1 MAMTEQE
8 LVTALAE
15 TGRAIAPRTLS
26 EWRSSG
32 LLPPLASKSKGLRK
46 GKICF
51 WLDDAVFDRVALIHD
66 LLKDGTEKQEIYWLL
81 WLCGFSM
88 PLPQLRRAWSAKANA
103 SAWRCRARTPAAR
116 AVAPHAARP
125 LSPRHLLST
134 VLSACECLDEH
145 NEPEVDALV
154 AALSKQSKR
163 KDDTSDPTSSHRQRL
178 ELKVLL
184 AALRESDLIVTST
197 DSELLEAQQFTSR
210 ALHQFRS
217 QGSQSGHLITPLAPI
232 NEARALGAPLFLLI
246 LSLVRSGQKDVVG
259 RLFEVAPDE
268 RSAATRPV
276 SRVPA
281 TAGLVASSTPQDESV
296 PA

>member
-15 TGRAIAPRTLS
+15 TGRSIAPRTLS

-81 WLCGFSM
+81 WLCGFPM
-88 PLPQLRRAWSAKANA
+88 PLPQLRRAWSGKAKT
-103 SAWRCRARTPAAR
+103 SVAWRCRARTPAAR
-116 AVAPHAARP
+116 AVAPHAAHP

-134 VLSACECLDEH
+134 VLNACECLDEH

-154 AALSKQSKR
+154 AALNKQSER
-163 KDDTSDPTSSHRQRL
+163 RDDTSDPASSHRQRL

-184 AALRESDLIVTST
+184 SALRESDLIVTST

-210 ALHQFRS
+210 ALHQFRN
-217 QGSQSGHLITPLAPI
+217 QGSQSGHQITPLAPV

-246 LSLVRSGQKDVVG
+246 LSLVRSGQKDVG
-259 RLFEVAPDE
+259 RLFEAAPDE
-268 RSAATRPV
+268 RSAKSV

-281 TAGLVASSTPQDESV
+281 TARLVASSTPQDESV
-296 PA
+296 PATA